1 MKNKVILLAF
11 TCFCFSFSSC
21 STLKG
26 IIAEPTALES
36 ILAVKE
42 VMSSSQVRA
51 LNKLRKLNKNGVES
65 LIPAEVNT
73 ILNTM
78 GKLGIGGEMDQ
89 IKSSIE
95 SASSVVLKEGT
106 FIMEDAIKQVDV
118 GDAVAIV
125 VGGEDAAT
133 AVLRQAMYKTVKQRY
148 SEKIDVELGKSEI
161 KQYWPTAT
169 SAYNVFA
176 KKKIDSDLS
185 GFLAERA
192 VDAVFLAMGKE
203 EKEIR
208 KKPADL
214 GKAVVTKVFDY
225 YSKKNKR

>member
-1 MKNKVILLAF
+1 MKLKITILSFVCL
-11 TCFCFSFSSC
+11 CFSFQSC

-26 IIAEPTALES
+26 IVAEPTSLES
-36 ILAVKE
+36 LLAVKE
-42 VMSSSQVRA
+42 VMNSSHLRA

-65 LIPAEVNT
+65 LVPKEVST

-78 GKLGIGGEMDQ
+78 GSLGIGGEMDQ
-89 IKSSIE
+89 IKSSVE
-95 SASSVVLKEGT
+95 KASNVVLKESS

-125 VGGEDAAT
+125 IGGEDAAT
-133 AVLRQAMYKTVKQRY
+133 AVLRQAMYTSVKKRY
-148 SEKIDVELGKSEI
+148 SEKIDVELDKSEI
-161 KQYWPTAT
+161 KKYWPTAT
-169 SAYNVFA
+169 GAYNVFA
-176 KKKIDSDLS
+176 KNKVDADLS

-225 YSKKNKR
+225 YTKKKK